1 LRYWNVKVSFPV
13 EEALFPV
20 EFTTHAA
27 GVVTLLRSLGKE
39 RGNTAMVKRIVFL
52 GLALFFFAPGIN
64 SQNPCD
70 RTDPNCI
77 PPNPELRRQEVV
89 NLERETV
96 RAILQNNGTF
106 FRRVYSDDFAGT
118 LSHGQMVD
126 KNHFINEVQSGG
138 SKYESFNASD
148 IQVRFFQ
155 ETAVATSLW
164 TLRAIFNGQQI
175 ETQMRVMHVYINGPR
190 GWHVVAGQN
199 TPMPPYTPHPL

>member
-1 LRYWNVKVSFPV
+1 V

-27 GVVTLLRSLGKE
+27 GVVRLLRSLGKE
-39 RGNTAMVKRIVFL
+39 RGYTGMVRSILFL

-70 RTDPNCI
+70 RADPNCI

-89 NLERETV
+89 NLEHESA

-118 LSHGQMVD
+118 LSHGQTVD
-126 KNHFINEVQSGG
+126 KNHFIDEVQHGG
-138 SKYESFNASD
+138 AKYQSFNVSD

-175 ETQMRVMHVYINGPR
+175 EAQMRVMHVYINGPR